1 MQFINKAVDAIT
13 FNPFKLTEGDLT
25 SHTLVIG
32 PTRLGMSV
40 LTGIVTGQLNVV
52 SDIGRS
58 SSELMRVCRKRND
71 RVIVQPKA
79 KPYYRQ
85 FDKRKF

>member
-1 MQFINKAVDAIT
+1 MGRFRLN
-13 FNPFKLTEGDLT
+13 GDLT

-40 LTGIVTGQLNVV
+40 LSGLVTGQLNTMVDV
-52 SDIGRS
+52 GRS
-58 SSELMRVCRKRND
+58 SAELMRVCRKRND
-71 RVIVQPKA
+71 RVITQPKA